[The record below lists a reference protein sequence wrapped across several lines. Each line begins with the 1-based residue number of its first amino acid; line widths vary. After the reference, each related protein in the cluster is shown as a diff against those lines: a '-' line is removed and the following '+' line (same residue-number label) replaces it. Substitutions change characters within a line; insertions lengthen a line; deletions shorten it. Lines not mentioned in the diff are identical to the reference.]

1 MLLKCQSLKT
11 YKVEELIPETL
22 KSFLNH
28 ICSNRNGN
36 DKKVLSIAQD
46 IIEFQSNRRKKM
58 PKKVGL
64 GISMKRPIRSKE
76 FVKCLNNLGHCI
88 SYDTVL

>member
-11 YKVEELIPETL
+11 YKVEELIPEAL

-28 ICSNRNGN
+28 IRSNRNEN

-46 IIEFQSNRRKKM
+46 IIALQSNRRKKM

-64 GISMKRPIRSKE
+64 GISMKSAIRSKE
-76 FVKCLNNLGHCI
+76 FVKCLNNLGHSI
-88 SYDTVL
+88 SYGTVL